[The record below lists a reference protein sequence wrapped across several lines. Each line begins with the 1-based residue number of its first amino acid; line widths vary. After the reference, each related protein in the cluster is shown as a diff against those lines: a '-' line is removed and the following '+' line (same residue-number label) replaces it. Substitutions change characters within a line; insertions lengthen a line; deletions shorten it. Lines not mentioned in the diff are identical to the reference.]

1 MKKRR
6 RRKQTA
12 SFLPKVSLVLHLITR
27 VKRSVVLADVVESVI
42 GSAYLHGSFDLSYLC
57 VKFFSLGLRWAPLQ
71 DRVAELNARV
81 RLPVSDIPPALADVE
96 EMLGYTFVRKLLLIE
111 ALTHASYQQ
120 DDQTTSYERMEFL
133 GDSVLDMVVTD
144 MLYRAE
150 GKNYSPGHMHL
161 RKSAV
166 VNGHFLAFVCLRTCL
181 VRMVGMPRPRVDPE
195 SASTGG
201 SGRGRRAVEI
211 EVPEEESIVYFWR
224 CLLHS
229 SPQVLTDQHNTFTR
243 FKARRGEIE
252 EALSTSKIFPWAALT
267 RLQAS
272 KMFSDM
278 VESVLGAIFLDSGG
292 DFDVVR
298 GVLYKLGIL
307 QVLERIIRDDV
318 DVLHPV
324 SRLSLWAQK
333 HGKEVSYDYGREKG
347 EISCIISVDGEEAVI
362 VRDVW
367 RGHVSREEV
376 KYAAAEE
383 AIAKFGLW
391 TTTTAEGR
399 PKARS
404 GKNKKKKRSKS
415 GVRLPVPDA
424 AAMVVLE
431 TPAGKE

>member
-1 MKKRR
+1 M
-6 RRKQTA
+6 TL
-12 SFLPKVSLVLHLITR
+12 SNLCI
-27 VKRSVVLADVVESVI
+27 VLADVVESVI
-42 GSAYLHGSFDLSYLC
+42 GSAYLHGGFDLSYLC

-81 RLPVSDIPPALADVE
+81 RLPVSDIPPALAYVE
-96 EMLGYTFVRKLLLIE
+96 EMLGYTFSRKLLLIE

-144 MLYRAE
+144 MLYHAE

-181 VRMVGMPRPRVDPE
+181 VRMVGIPRPRVDPE
-195 SASTGG
+195 TGERAG
-201 SGRGRRAVEI
+201 GNGRGRRAVEI

-229 SPQVLTDQHNTFTR
+229 SPQVLTDQHNAFTR
-243 FKARRGEIE
+243 FKARRQEIE
-252 EALSTSKIFPWAALT
+252 EALLTSKIFPWAALT

-292 DFDVVR
+292 SFEVVR
-298 GVLYKLGIL
+298 RVLYKLGIL

-347 EISCIISVDGEEAVI
+347 EVSCIISVDGEEAAV

-391 TTTTAEGR
+391 TSTAAEGK
-399 PKARS
+399 PKAR
-404 GKNKKKKRSKS
+404 GGKKKKGKS
-415 GVRLPVPDA
+415 AVKEPEA
-424 AAMVVLE
+424 AADTVILGA
-431 TPAGKE
+431 PAGKE